1 MGTLWSKIED
11 FFIRLSKNIFLIAC
25 ILTFL
30 IGVGCGVYWL
40 ANVSK
45 QADQRP
51 AVAEMSISEYVNM
64 LDQRHSEKY
73 KTEDSPETKDKSD
86 EPTKESEAFKIVKR
100 IIINLNKYAAA
111 MGENP
116 IKDDKRFLKYL
127 NRKLPAVVTKD
138 NSVEKVLQNLE
149 EETAKLLAE
158 TDRLLKLPL
167 TDVRRIY
174 TRDFV
179 KWFFE
184 AQRKKLAAI
193 KAENNELASDAALQR
208 QAANQIIPALPF
220 LGGAFVFFFFFL
232 VLVRL
237 DLGIRRV
244 TEMTIKVEDALKE
257 KEVAKI
263 AQNIPDE

>member
-11 FFIRLSKNIFLIAC
+11 FFIRLSKNIFLIAS
-25 ILTFL
+25 ILSLL

-40 ANVSK
+40 VNVSK
-45 QADQRP
+45 QANLRP
-51 AVAEMSISEYVNM
+51 AVAEMSISEYVNI
-64 LDQRHSEKY
+64 LEQSHSEKY
-73 KTEDSPETKDKSD
+73 KTENAPETKDKSD
-86 EPTKESEAFKIVKR
+86 EPPKESEAFKIAKR
-100 IIINLNKYAAA
+100 IAINLNKYAAV

-116 IKDDKRFLKYL
+116 IKDDKRFFRYL
-127 NRKLPAVVTKD
+127 GRELPAVVTKD

-158 TDRLLKLPL
+158 TDRLLKLPV
-167 TDVRRIY
+167 TDMRRIY

-193 KAENNELASDAALQR
+193 EAENDELASDAVLQR
-208 QAANQIIPALPF
+208 RAAEQIIPALPY
-220 LGGAFVFFFFFL
+220 LGGTFLFFFFFL

-244 TEMTIKVEDALKE
+244 TEMTIKVEDALKD
-257 KEVAKI
+257 KEV

>member
-11 FFIRLSKNIFLIAC
+11 FFIGLSKNIFLIAC
-25 ILTFL
+25 ILTLL

-51 AVAEMSISEYVNM
+51 AVAEMSISEYVNI

-73 KTEDSPETKDKSD
+73 KTENPPETKDKSD
-86 EPTKESEAFKIVKR
+86 EPPKESEALKIVRR
-100 IIINLNKYAAA
+100 IIVNLNKYAAV

-116 IKDDKRFLKYL
+116 ITDDKRFLKYL
-127 NRKLPAVVTKD
+127 DRELPKVVTKD
-138 NSVEKVLQNLE
+138 NSVEKILQNLE
-149 EETAKLLAE
+149 EEAAKLLAE
-158 TDRLLKLPL
+158 TDRLLKLPV

-184 AQRKKLAAI
+184 AQRQKLASI
-193 KAENNELASDAALQR
+193 KAENNALASDAAIKR
-208 QAANQIIPALPF
+208 QSASQIIPALPF

-244 TEMTIKVEDALKE
+244 TEMTIRVEDALKD
-257 KEVAKI
+257 KEV
-263 AQNIPDE
+263 D